1 MEAYAEAENPEQVPS
16 DLVDKGYGSF
26 IIPNLLEGLF
36 YKGKANKSKH
46 SGEIFP
52 QPIHVIAIKKF
63 IKDWIIY

>member
-36 YKGKANKSKH
+36 IEVKRINLSIQVKFFLNL
-46 SGEIFP
+46 FC
-52 QPIHVIAIKKF
+52 IAIKKF